1 MRVASPT
8 LRIATGL
15 LLAVLLSVV
24 GYQVLR
30 HSSFY
35 APEVLLK
42 QADEM
47 SWLNSWIEAEPL
59 YRQAEQEFTRRH
71 QLSKALYARVSQMPA
86 HSESS
91 TSIPSQIA
99 VLRQDL
105 DLPEAKDPETRLRI
119 LTILGMLEVNYD
131 SGMARQT
138 WTEVTALANRQHHY
152 LLVAR
157 AMGEQGVAAFLLG
170 DIATAKKNVVR
181 AWTVAKVADP
191 GAHIRYASLY
201 GAGLVEMHK
210 YQEALGPLN
219 EAIKVA
225 GKTHGA
231 AYPTIAVTAK
241 IEALSGLGN
250 NNDALALAAE
260 ELRKVPQR
268 ASAGSNRAKFMPS
281 LTELR

>member
-1 MRVASPT
+1 MRIASPT
-8 LRIATGL
+8 FRIATGL

-24 GYQVLR
+24 GYQVFR
-30 HSSFY
+30 RSSFY
-35 APEVLLK
+35 APEALLK

-59 YRQAEQEFTRRH
+59 YRQAEQEFTQRH

-99 VLRQDL
+99 LLRKDL

-138 WTEVTALANRQHHY
+138 WTEVKALANRQHHY
-152 LLVAR
+152 LLAAR

-170 DIATAKKNVVR
+170 DIATAKKNVVKSVDGR
-181 AWTVAKVADP
+181 QSRRSRCTHSIREPVRRGP
-191 GAHIRYASLY
+191 GGNAQVPRGSRT
-201 GAGLVEMHK
+201 AG
-210 YQEALGPLN
+210 
-219 EAIKVA
+219 
-225 GKTHGA
+225 
-231 AYPTIAVTAK
+231 
-241 IEALSGLGN
+241 
-250 NNDALALAAE
+250 
-260 ELRKVPQR
+260 
-268 ASAGSNRAKFMPS
+268 
-281 LTELR
+281 